1 MIEPYSEMGSL
12 ELGLE
17 PGVQGQQQLR
27 IKSGLIPGPQLQS
40 VRFPTFYQGGKRGNF
55 ISGPPRYGVK
65 SDKAP
70 SRSPVPEIRSS
81 DYIPGPNLPEAKL
94 QHVKPVEGNVGP
106 CLQAV
111 KFSDLTPE
119 PKHQGFRCTQV
130 IPDIYFQDRKS
141 QGLLPESFLPLS
153 QEPQVEDRKLVLP
166 MEVSEFRSRKH
177 TIPASEL
184 QYPSVISQEVNPEL
198 RQQDTKFSELSRTE
212 VSQPLTSNKQLQ
224 SANDHQVLSYN
235 PVVIS
240 MGTPAPI
247 NMVREEN
254 ALLKKDPRH
263 ALELNIDQRVL
274 GLTEER
280 LQPQR
285 AQATDVELTA
295 RPPNQAETVN
305 LTPRPSDQVIE
316 PKPVSSLK
324 HSATELKSMASRLSP
339 VTDNM
344 KVTPEKLLRIMDSM
358 GLNNELHP
366 HVIEPAEIAP
376 KPQYQVMESAKP
388 KVMDSTNLPPEL
400 QNVKSEHLIP
410 DPRLRNMKSVD
421 TAMDLVPEKVEY
433 GPPTSRAVS
442 TDLTLEL
449 HPLTMQFEEL
459 THMPQ
464 LQKLALRHQAPEER
478 VGSDVCHQVEES
490 VELPQSS
497 LGMRLIP
504 LRQTSDSREMYS
516 PPLQETL
523 ETRNQVVKEMEET
536 PESQNAIKRCSG
548 FATRIRSAEYEFSG
562 DGPRTTALR
571 WKVSS
576 WDLESCSE
584 ITLRSEYEDRETIRV
599 TFPKVDDTQGGMIEP
614 YSEMGSLELGL
625 EPGVQGKQAGDK
637 EPEELP
643 LGPNLKGL
651 KSELLPSRPQLENR
665 KSAVLTLGQCPERIK
680 STVVSPC
687 SSQSDGT
694 KTVKL
699 IPGSTIQDL
708 KTVGLARDT
717 HVQDVNAMGLKLEPK
732 QEESPVTFVPGI
744 QFQDE
749 FMEVLQVPQL
759 QGIKH
764 KELTAQS
771 QMWGRKHGIISCLKP
786 QSLKPVNI
794 AKTQKIPG
802 VKLVNLVS
810 TQPCR
815 GMAPADLTLKPGQD
829 DQITVRSPEWKGRVL
844 DQLHKHFESEN
855 VLSMKSGQEAKP
867 ADKKPKEIKFK
878 VQFKDT
884 PSFEST
890 PKPVV
895 HSVKPEEAQD
905 EPHVPSMKPCQV
917 TPGPQEHQVKVSE
930 PMLEPPFQDVKTM
943 VLTEP
948 HTGSTKSVQW
958 IPISEFQSVKS
969 TEQKMSIQLGGVKPS
984 ETTVRPKLQEEKSVG
999 FNLESQVHHTKTPEL
1014 SPEPEIQKGEN
1025 ITSNSEPQP
1034 QGIKTVDQNQDPSV
1048 LSVRSIQWIPGP
1060 EFQSVKCLGLNR
1072 RSQSQGVK
1080 STEQK
1085 PSIQLGG
1092 LKRPETTV
1100 RPKLQG
1106 NKSADFNLEPKVQH
1120 IKTPEA
1126 SPKPELQE
1134 GENSEPQSECVKSV
1148 ALHHRSEPQAECVK
1162 SVALHDGSEPQAECV
1177 KSVALHHGLQLEN
1190 TKSVQWIPAS
1200 VYQAKKSMLN
1210 LRLQSEDVTAKE
1222 LNPLVQLRNV
1232 KISNELTT
1240 GLKLQSKQSTGSTP
1254 EKQSHGFKTTDFKP
1268 KLQFR
1273 SMKGCDP
1280 NLRSKINNIKFTF
1293 EPRFHLEVT
1302 GSPGLNPEM
1311 QPQEAT
1317 LGSPPGTQPQSVTSL
1332 VFKQE
1337 SQASEA
1343 NYGVLSQRA
1352 QPQSSMEL
1360 KSAKSSEL
1368 ALQTKPWDI
1377 KSEINSGPQWQS
1389 AECSDLTPETESQNM
1404 KCITS
1409 SQGKPFAN
1417 RSVQLD
1423 SKHGSQWQGIK
1434 SNPGLRTKSQEM
1446 EMEDCESGPQLQDL
1460 KSSRTIM
1467 GIKVQDVISMGFT
1480 LDHNYKICHLKSLQR
1495 RGFMV

>member
-130 IPDIYFQDRKS
+130 IPDIHFQDRKS

-166 MEVSEFRSRKH
+166 MEVSEFHSRKH

-274 GLTEER
+274 GLTEKR

-295 RPPNQAETVN
+295 RVPRSATDSKQVTPVALLQVMGLMGLIPESHTQVIDCVGFPPQPPNQAETVN

-376 KPQYQVMESAKP
+376 KPQYQVMGSAKVDTLHDHQIIRPEDKSLGLQQSVLGTVEVIPQPQHKVMGTPNTTLGPQNQATDHIVQYMKIYWKLAPKAIDYTKATPP

-516 PPLQETL
+516 PPPLQETL

-625 EPGVQGKQAGDK
+625 EPGVQV
-637 EPEELP
+637 PEIRSSDYIP
-643 LGPNLKGL
+643 GPNL
-651 KSELLPSRPQLENR
+651 
-665 KSAVLTLGQCPERIK
+665 PEA
-680 STVVSPC
+680 
-687 SSQSDGT
+687 
-694 KTVKL
+694 KL
-699 IPGSTIQDL
+699 Q
-708 KTVGLARDT
+708 
-717 HVQDVNAMGLKLEPK
+717 HV
-732 QEESPVTFVPGI
+732 
-744 QFQDE
+744 
-749 FMEVLQVPQL
+749 
-759 QGIKH
+759 
-764 KELTAQS
+764 
-771 QMWGRKHGIISCLKP
+771 
-786 QSLKPVNI
+786 KPVEGNVGPCLQ
-794 AKTQKIPG
+794 A
-802 VKLVNLVS
+802 VK
-810 TQPCR
+810 
-815 GMAPADLTLKPGQD
+815 
-829 DQITVRSPEWKGRVL
+829 
-844 DQLHKHFESEN
+844 F
-855 VLSMKSGQEAKP
+855 
-867 ADKKPKEIKFK
+867 
-878 VQFKDT
+878 
-884 PSFEST
+884 
-890 PKPVV
+890 
-895 HSVKPEEAQD
+895 
-905 EPHVPSMKPCQV
+905 
-917 TPGPQEHQVKVSE
+917 
-930 PMLEPPFQDVKTM
+930 
-943 VLTEP
+943 
-948 HTGSTKSVQW
+948 
-958 IPISEFQSVKS
+958 
-969 TEQKMSIQLGGVKPS
+969 
-984 ETTVRPKLQEEKSVG
+984 
-999 FNLESQVHHTKTPEL
+999 
-1014 SPEPEIQKGEN
+1014 
-1025 ITSNSEPQP
+1025 
-1034 QGIKTVDQNQDPSV
+1034 
-1048 LSVRSIQWIPGP
+1048 
-1060 EFQSVKCLGLNR
+1060 
-1072 RSQSQGVK
+1072 
-1080 STEQK
+1080 
-1085 PSIQLGG
+1085 
-1092 LKRPETTV
+1092 
-1100 RPKLQG
+1100 
-1106 NKSADFNLEPKVQH
+1106 
-1120 IKTPEA
+1120 
-1126 SPKPELQE
+1126 
-1134 GENSEPQSECVKSV
+1134 
-1148 ALHHRSEPQAECVK
+1148 
-1162 SVALHDGSEPQAECV
+1162 
-1177 KSVALHHGLQLEN
+1177 
-1190 TKSVQWIPAS
+1190 
-1200 VYQAKKSMLN
+1200 
-1210 LRLQSEDVTAKE
+1210 
-1222 LNPLVQLRNV
+1222 
-1232 KISNELTT
+1232 
-1240 GLKLQSKQSTGSTP
+1240 
-1254 EKQSHGFKTTDFKP
+1254 
-1268 KLQFR
+1268 
-1273 SMKGCDP
+1273 
-1280 NLRSKINNIKFTF
+1280 
-1293 EPRFHLEVT
+1293 
-1302 GSPGLNPEM
+1302 
-1311 QPQEAT
+1311 
-1317 LGSPPGTQPQSVTSL
+1317 
-1332 VFKQE
+1332 
-1337 SQASEA
+1337 
-1343 NYGVLSQRA
+1343 
-1352 QPQSSMEL
+1352 
-1360 KSAKSSEL
+1360 
-1368 ALQTKPWDI
+1368 
-1377 KSEINSGPQWQS
+1377 
-1389 AECSDLTPETESQNM
+1389 SDLTPEPKHQGFRCTQVIPDIHFQDR
-1404 KCITS
+1404 K
-1409 SQGKPFAN
+1409 SQGLLPESF
-1417 RSVQLD
+1417 L
-1423 SKHGSQWQGIK
+1423 
-1434 SNPGLRTKSQEM
+1434 PLSQEPQVEDRKLVLPM
-1446 EMEDCESGPQLQDL
+1446 EVSEFHCRKHTIPASELQYPSVISQEVNPELRQQDTKFSELSRTEVSQPLTSNKQLQSANDHQVL
-1460 KSSRTIM
+1460 SYNP
-1467 GIKVQDVISMGFT
+1467 VVISMGTPAPINMVREENALLKKDPRHALELNIDQRVLGLTEKRLQPQRAQATDVELTARVPRSATDSKQVTPVALLQVMGLMGLIPESHTQVIDCVGFPPQPPNQAET
-1480 LDHNYKICHLKSLQR
+1480 VNLTPRPSDQVIEPKPVSSLKHSATELKSMASRLSPVTDNMKVTPEKLLRIMDSMGLNNELHPHVIEPAEIAPKPQYQVMGSAKVDTLHDHQIIRPEDKSLGLQQSVLGTVEVIPQPQHKVMGTPNTTLGPQNQATDHIVQYMKIYWKLAPKAIDYTKATPVAWISCR
-1495 RGFMV
+1495 KLHQDSHTLQNLGL